1 MKSLMLKSLTIAS
14 LLSSSLLANSA
25 KNDDILLKYEQK
37 RVAGFI
43 KRINGKINNIDIVLK
58 KDLQKDGWYGY
69 AFNLDINIK
78 GKDVSQKD
86 FLFAKGDLI
95 APELINVK
103 TKRSYKDMM
112 YPNLSKEYFSKKHLI
127 AGNPNAKHSLVLFS
141 DPLCPICIDEV
152 PMIMKK
158 IMDNPKN
165 IALYYYHMPLDMHP
179 TAKTLSKAAMIA
191 KEMGIKDIDYKV
203 YNTDFS
209 NFYDTYKEKDNKKAL
224 DKFNEIFKT
233 NITMAQIGEKKYS
246 DNLKDDLKMAEDAFV
261 NGTPTVFFDGVVDK
275 TRSKYEEFLK

>member
-25 KNDDILLKYEQK
+25 QTDENLLKYEKK
-37 RVAGFI
+37 RVAGFV
-43 KRINGKINNIDIVLK
+43 KRVNGKVNNIEIVLK

-69 AFNLDINIK
+69 AFSLDLNVR

-95 APELINVK
+95 APELININ

-112 YPNLSKEYFSKKHLI
+112 YPNLSDKYFSKKHLI
-127 AGNPNAKHSLVLFS
+127 AGNPNAKHTMVVFS

-158 IMDNPKN
+158 VMDNPNN

-179 TAKTLSKAAMIA
+179 TARTLSKAAMIA
-191 KEMGIKDIDYKV
+191 KEQGIKDIDYKV

-209 NFYDTYKEKDNKKAL
+209 NYYDAYKEKDNKKAL
-224 DKFNEIFKT
+224 NKFNEIFNT
-233 NITMAQIGEKKYS
+233 NITMKQINQKKYNDS
-246 DNLKDDLKMAEDAFV
+246 LKHDLKMAEDAFV

-275 TRSKYEEFLK
+275 TRSKYEKFLK